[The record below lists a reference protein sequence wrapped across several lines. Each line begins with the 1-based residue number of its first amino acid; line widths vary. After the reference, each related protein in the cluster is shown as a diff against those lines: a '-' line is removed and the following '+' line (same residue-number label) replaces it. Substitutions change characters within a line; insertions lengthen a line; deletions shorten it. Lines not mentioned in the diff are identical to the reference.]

1 MTLRLLVFVLAF
13 SMLALAQGRPA
24 AAGKPAGAGAQQGKP
39 AEAGRPAQAGRPE
52 ARPGRSGDAETQK
65 EDGKQKGA
73 AKRAEHTAGKGKAGL
88 TDKETKSGAFKM
100 LQRKTGKSEEELR
113 AMYASSGA
121 KNFGQFVSGIVAARN
136 LGLNEGKVLSA
147 MEHKPLE
154 QVLQEEKGITQRQAQ
169 AEIRRVER
177 EVREAEREAEREAAR
192 EPIVH

>member
-24 AAGKPAGAGAQQGKP
+24 AAGKPAGSGAQQGKP
-39 AEAGRPAQAGRPE
+39 AEAGRPE
-52 ARPGRSGDAETQK
+52 ARPGRSGDAEVKK
-65 EDGKQKGA
+65 EEGKQKGES
-73 AKRAEHTAGKGKAGL
+73 RREEHAAGKGKAGL

-169 AEIRRVER
+169 AEIRRAER

-192 EPIVH
+192 EPVVH

>member
-1 MTLRLLVFVLAF
+1 MTLRLVVFVLAF
-13 SMLALAQGRPA
+13 SMLALAQR
-24 AAGKPAGAGAQQGKP
+24 PAGAGKPAQQGKP
-39 AEAGRPAQAGRPE
+39 AEAARPAQAGRPE
-52 ARPGRSGDAETQK
+52 ARPGKSGEADVKKDE
-65 EDGKQKGA
+65 GKQKGES
-73 AKRAEHTAGKGKAGL
+73 KREEHAAGKGKAGL

-154 QVLQEEKGITQRQAQ
+154 QVLQEEKGISRRQAQ
-169 AEIRRVER
+169 AEVRRAER

-192 EPIVH
+192 EPVVH